1 MPLKALSSD
10 KKGASSCPPP
20 IPTPGPRAGACTPPG
35 TSPAGMGDGA
45 EALGPKGKPQG
56 ACPWGPEPFPG
67 PLRKEPKPNHCSL
80 REAEARRS
88 SHTSP
93 RAPLVLSLKIY

>member
-20 IPTPGPRAGACTPPG
+20 IPTPGACTPPAPPLQG
-35 TSPAGMGDGA
+35 WEMGLKPWGRR
-45 EALGPKGKPQG
+45 GKPQG

-67 PLRKEPKPNHCSL
+67 PLRKEPKPNPCSL

>member
-20 IPTPGPRAGACTPPG
+20 IPTPGACPPPG

-45 EALGPKGKPQG
+45 EALGPKGEATGSLPLG
-56 ACPWGPEPFPG
+56 ARAFSRPTSEGAKTQ
-67 PLRKEPKPNHCSL
+67 PLLP
-80 REAEARRS
+80 A
-88 SHTSP
+88 
-93 RAPLVLSLKIY
+93 